1 MTRIIIS
8 LCLISVCT
16 YSANAW
22 PAMDSI
28 TGKTIEVFWPEKP
41 SQVAKDGNHE
51 IQYRFK
57 GETEIR
63 LGEVTRWLRECYGRY
78 CPSRRT
84 RTFELNT
91 FSKHGLMYCFPI
103 PEEAPVGLP
112 RVQGSSAAA
121 GRGSEGRRGG
131 GRMLDL
137 LGFEA

>member
-103 PEEAPVGLP
+103 PEEAQNTPNKKLKAT
-112 RVQGSSAAA
+112 R
-121 GRGSEGRRGG
+121 
-131 GRMLDL
+131 
-137 LGFEA
+137 

>member
-57 GETEIR
+57 GETELR

-78 CPSRRT
+78 CPSKRT

-91 FSKHGLMYCFPI
+91 FSKARTNRWHLRERPI
-103 PEEAPVGLP
+103 
-112 RVQGSSAAA
+112 RSGS
-121 GRGSEGRRGG
+121 GQNQEGKGTLRPIDEKRRNFST
-131 GRMLDL
+131 RW
-137 LGFEA
+137 